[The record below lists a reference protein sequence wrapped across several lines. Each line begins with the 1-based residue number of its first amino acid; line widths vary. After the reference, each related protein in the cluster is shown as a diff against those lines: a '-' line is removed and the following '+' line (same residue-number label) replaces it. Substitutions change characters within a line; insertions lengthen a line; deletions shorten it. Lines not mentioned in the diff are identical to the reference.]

1 MGALNRFG
9 AILLAD
15 LRERTRSTRFWV
27 VLVAL
32 SWASW
37 WCFPP
42 LDAHYMTVS
51 IGSGVRGQ
59 YSSAWIGMTLGLLYS
74 TLMSLLGFYLVRGT
88 IVRDFETRVW
98 QLLVA
103 TPMTRAGFLLAK
115 WTSHMLVFCLVM
127 AIGLA
132 VGLVVQFWR
141 AENTT
146 LDLIELV
153 RPVLWLSLPALSVT
167 ALFAV
172 LFDMIPWLRRSAG
185 NILYFVVWIALLAF
199 SSTGEHR
206 PVSDTWLSDP
216 NGIAMAWRDLK
227 SQLSLAYPQ
236 MTFDGLAIGG
246 VMFKGEPAIFEWTH
260 WAPRW
265 LDIGGRLLWVGAAL
279 AAICAMAPFLDRA
292 AARTASHAA
301 SRTGAAG
308 LGLRQLDRL
317 LKPFEAH
324 PTGLLLAAELKLLLR
339 PRRRLWWLALLV
351 LGLVQLFGSMQALGI
366 ACILAWLISTD
377 AFARTALRERD
388 AGTAALLF
396 SAAHVQRRMLF
407 VRVGVALGLAV
418 LSVFPALLRLSL
430 GSPLTLLALLMTAAS
445 IAVAGIAVGV
455 ACRNPRPFEL
465 LLVASAY
472 AGIQGHA
479 LLNPTTDPASTIA
492 LHGILLPVFCVML
505 VALWS
510 RHCSV
515 TEQAAPW
522 SGLLKRHHGR
532 KALA

>member
-1 MGALNRFG
+1 MGAANRFG
-9 AILLAD
+9 AILVAD

-42 LDAHYMTVS
+42 LEAHYMTVS

-88 IVRDFETRVW
+88 LVRDFETRVW

-132 VGLVVQFWR
+132 VGLLAQLWR
-141 AENTT
+141 AEDST

-153 RPVLWLSLPALSVT
+153 RPAIWLSLPALSIT

-185 NILYFVVWIALLAF
+185 NVLYFVVWIALLAF
-199 SSTGEHR
+199 SSTGENR

-227 SQLSLAYPQ
+227 SQLSLAYPH
-236 MTFDGLAIGG
+236 MTFDGLSIGG
-246 VMFKGEPAIFEWTH
+246 VMFKGEPAIFEWTR

-279 AAICAMAPFLDRA
+279 VAICAMAPALDRA
-292 AARTASHAA
+292 AARTSAVATRAA
-301 SRTGAAG
+301 NAP
-308 LGLRQLDRL
+308 GLRLRLLDRL
-317 LKPFEAH
+317 LRPLESH
-324 PTGLLLAAELKLLLR
+324 PSGLLFAAELKLLLR
-339 PRRRLWWLALLV
+339 PRRRLWWLALVV

-377 AFARTALRERD
+377 VFARTILRERES
-388 AGTAALLF
+388 GTAALLF

-418 LSVFPALLRLSL
+418 LSVLPALLRLSL
-430 GSPLTLLALLMTAAS
+430 GDPLILLALNMTAAS
-445 IAVAGIAVGV
+445 IAVAGIAVGA

-472 AGIQGHA
+472 AGAQGHA
-479 LLNPTTDPASTIA
+479 LLNPTTDPAATIA
-492 LHGILLPVFCVML
+492 LHGILLPAFSVLL
-505 VALWS
+505 VVLWP
-510 RHCSV
+510 RHCRV
-515 TEQAAPW
+515 EEQGAPW
-522 SGLLKRHHGR
+522 RGMLKRHHGR

>member
-1 MGALNRFG
+1 MAALNRFG

-27 VLVAL
+27 VLAAL
-32 SWASW
+32 AWASW

-59 YSSAWIGMTLGLLYS
+59 YSSAWIGMTLALLYS

-88 IVRDFETRVW
+88 LVRDFETRVW

-127 AIGLA
+127 AIGLG
-132 VGLVVQFWR
+132 VGLLAQLWR
-141 AENTT
+141 AENTA

-153 RPVLWLSLPALSVT
+153 RPVLWLSVPALAVT

-185 NILYFVVWIALLAF
+185 NILYFVAWIALLAF
-199 SSTGEHR
+199 SSTGEQR
-206 PVSDTWLSDP
+206 PLGDTWLSDP
-216 NGIAMAWRDLK
+216 NGIALAWRDLK

-279 AAICAMAPFLDRA
+279 AAIGAMAPFLDRA
-292 AARTASHAA
+292 AARTESHAA
-301 SRTGAAG
+301 SSNGGAG
-308 LGLRQLDRL
+308 LRLRQLDRL
-317 LKPFEAH
+317 LQPLESS

-366 ACILAWLISTD
+366 ACVLAWLISTD
-377 AFARTALRERD
+377 ALARTILRERD

-396 SAAHVQRRMLF
+396 SAANVQRRMLL
-407 VRVGVALGLAV
+407 VRIAVALALTVGSALPAV
-418 LSVFPALLRLSL
+418 LRLAFAD
-430 GSPLTLLALLMTAAS
+430 PLTLLALGMTAAS
-445 IAVAGIAVGV
+445 VAVSGLAIGA
-455 ACRNPRPFEL
+455 ACRNARLFEL

-479 LLNPTTDPASTIA
+479 VLNPTTDPAATIA
-492 LHGILLPVFCVML
+492 LHGILLPAFCVLL
-505 VALWS
+505 VALWP
-510 RHCSV
+510 RHCRV
-515 TEQAAPW
+515 TEQIAPW

-532 KALA
+532 NALA